1 MDAADVLAET
11 TVTVSD
17 ERYAVVKT
25 DRPDPDA
32 FACIQ
37 DGRETTVVAVEG
49 TYDPERTIDVEP
61 GWKVLTF
68 EAVLPFD
75 LVGFLASV
83 ATALADADVSIFA
96 LSAFST
102 DHVLVKAADVDQALA
117 ILDDLG
123 CDVPL

>member
-1 MDAADVLAET
+1 M
-11 TVTVSD
+11 
-17 ERYAVVKT
+17 
-25 DRPDPDA
+25 
-32 FACIQ
+32 
-37 DGRETTVVAVEG
+37 EG

-102 DHVLVKAADVDQALA
+102 DHVLVKAADVDRALVT
-117 ILDDLG
+117 LDDLG